1 MHFFANWKGLT
12 VAHKRY
18 QQQKTNVAARVAIVG
33 VAACALVASI
43 GMGVASGVA
52 GVPEGVDTF
61 GIAEQRALTSE
72 SSSLATSASDT
83 AVVETTS
90 LQSTAPRDISAGI
103 ADIEAEEEAARI
115 AAEEAARAEEEA
127 RIAAAEEARAAQAEV
142 VQQESVAVAEDTS
155 SLSEVDWSVGKDAF
169 VAEWTARIDA
179 YLAGSALAGQ
189 GATFALA
196 AWENGVDPR
205 FSPAISNTESSKGG
219 SCFLPYNAWGWGESG
234 WSSWT
239 DAINA
244 HVAGLGANYGYS
256 LTLENA
262 AKYCPPHATDW
273 YNKTLAQM
281 QLI

>member
-142 VQQESVAVAEDTS
+142 VQQESVAVAD
-155 SLSEVDWSVGKDAF
+155 
-169 VAEWTARIDA
+169 RPIN
-179 YLAGSALAGQ
+179 
-189 GATFALA
+189 FA
-196 AWENGVDPR
+196 
-205 FSPAISNTESSKGG
+205 
-219 SCFLPYNAWGWGESG
+219 
-234 WSSWT
+234 
-239 DAINA
+239 
-244 HVAGLGANYGYS
+244 
-256 LTLENA
+256 
-262 AKYCPPHATDW
+262 
-273 YNKTLAQM
+273 
-281 QLI
+281 

>member
-18 QQQKTNVAARVAIVG
+18 QQQKPNVAARVALVG

-43 GMGVASGVA
+43 GMGVASGVSGA
-52 GVPEGVDTF
+52 PEGIDSF
-61 GIAEQRALTSE
+61 GIAEQRAEASE

-83 AVVETTS
+83 AVVETSS
-90 LQSTAPRDISAGI
+90 LQSSAPRDISAGI
-103 ADIEAEEEAARI
+103 ADIEAEEEAARL
-115 AAEEAARAEEEA
+115 AAEQAAREEEEA
-127 RIAAAEEARAAQAEV
+127 RIAAAEEARAAQVEV
-142 VQQESVAVAEDTS
+142 VVQEQEVVEENTS

-219 SCFLPYNAWGWGESG
+219 SCFLPYNAWGWDESS
-234 WSSWT
+234 WSNWT

-244 HVAGLGANYGYS
+244 HVAGLGASYGYS
-256 LTLENA
+256 LTYENA
-262 AKYCPPHATDW
+262 AKYCPPHAADW